1 MITTIEQLE
10 NFSGN
15 IYDEFFAYLKS
26 LNINPNITY
35 ADNQIHLNNIYWH
48 DVNNL
53 FKRIIQ
59 KKAYLYT
66 IEYVNID
73 YDISEYAHLIKSE
86 DPESFKLGISLCN
99 QVLFDKLYNLHIY
112 PSGMKA
118 QKILKLYTK
127 PNISHTFLVYQY
139 KTFLNHEVKLFKKHK
154 ILY

>member
-1 MITTIEQLE
+1 MLTTIEE
-10 NFSGN
+10 IDDFKGN
-15 IYDEFFAYLKS
+15 LYDEFIVYIKS
-26 LNINPNITY
+26 LNLDPETTY
-35 ADNQIHLNNIYWH
+35 ADNKIQLATVYWS
-48 DVNNL
+48 DTAFL

-73 YDISEYAHLIKSE
+73 YDISEYEYLIKNE

-99 QVLFDKLYNLHIY
+99 QVLYNKLYNLYIY

-127 PNISHTFLVYQY
+127 PNTSHTFLVYQY
-139 KTFLNHEVKLFKKHK
+139 TTFLTHEVKLFKKHK
-154 ILY
+154 INY

>member
-10 NFSGN
+10 KFSGN
-15 IYDEFFAYLKS
+15 IYDEFFAYIKS
-26 LNINPNITY
+26 LNLDLETTY
-35 ADNQIHLNNIYWH
+35 ADNQIYLANVYCSNVYT
-48 DVNNL
+48 L

-66 IEYVNID
+66 IEYVHID
-73 YDISEYAHLIKSE
+73 YDISEYESLIKSE
-86 DPESFKLGISLCN
+86 DPETFRLGISLCN

-127 PNISHTFLVYQY
+127 PNISHTFLEYQY
-139 KTFLNHEVKLFKKHK
+139 KTFLYHKVKLFKKHK